1 MLIFLKKHIWKINT
15 YLSWIILSVIVL
27 CVSIN
32 IYIVQ
37 YSQPYIT
44 PSPPVQVERGII
56 LGASVKHDGELSP
69 LLQQRVDQGNDA
81 FHAWMLQRLLVSWF
95 DAGPEYQEATSMA
108 WYLLEHSF
116 PDMKLLIDGQG
127 LDTYDSLRRAKHIY
141 GIEQGI
147 IFTQSFHQAR
157 SLYIARKLWIDA
169 RGYPVDLERPT
180 PLGLNF
186 VREFFAR
193 IKAFVEIEFRN
204 EN

>member
-1 MLIFLKKHIWKINT
+1 MQAFSRGNIQRIAF
-15 YLSWIILSVIVL
+15 YLSWVIILFLL
-27 CVSIN
+27 CCVGIN

-37 YSQPYIT
+37 YSKQYIT
-44 PSPPVQVERGII
+44 TLPPVQVERGII
-56 LGASVKHDGELSP
+56 LWASVKHDGELSP
-69 LLQQRVDQGNDA
+69 LLQQRVDQGNAAYQDGL
-81 FHAWMLQRLLVSWF
+81 LQRLLVSWF

-108 WYLLEHSF
+108 WYLLEHNF
-116 PDMKLLIDGQG
+116 PDTKLLIDGQG

-147 IFTQSFHQAR
+147 IFTQSFHLAR
-157 SLYIARKLWIDA
+157 SLYIARKLWMDA
-169 RGYPVDLERPT
+169 RWYPVDLERPT

-204 EN
+204 RT